1 MEKFWSKV
9 DKTDTCWNWTASK
22 AKGYGKI
29 WINGRLVASHRYSYE
44 QEYGPIPEGLMLC
57 HKCDNRACVRP
68 DHLFAGT
75 MSDNMQDCVSKGRNN
90 PTIGKVPPNA
100 VPVIC
105 LRTGIMYDSIM
116 ALSRAR
122 NTPIYILAHGIKKNN
137 TEKLDFVRT

>member
-1 MEKFWSKV
+1 
-9 DKTDTCWNWTASK
+9 
-22 AKGYGKI
+22 
-29 WINGRLVASHRYSYE
+29 
-44 QEYGPIPEGLMLC
+44 MLC

-75 MSDNMQDCVSKGRNN
+75 MSDNMRDCVSKGRNHL
-90 PTIGKVPPNA
+90 TIGQVPPNA

-122 NTPIYILAHGIKKNN
+122 VTPVHVLAHGIKKNN
-137 TEKLDFVRT
+137 TERLDFVRLQ